1 MICSTLLADLRRR
14 GHCDRSSG
22 AEKVELRFPPQA
34 RALIVDAKINDT
46 FGRFVVDTG
55 ASSVVVT
62 YEFADR
68 SGLPRNQRQTMTVNT
83 ANGPIQTFVS
93 QADSIT
99 LGGLTTGRVFVTI
112 QSPNASGF
120 GPGIDGLLGLSYLG
134 NFDFRLGDGLLTLEL
149 PRSR

>member
-1 MICSTLLADLRRR
+1 
-14 GHCDRSSG
+14 
-22 AEKVELRFPPQA
+22 
-34 RALIVDAKINDT
+34 LIVDAKINDT

-68 SGLPRNQRQTMTVNT
+68 SRLPRNQRQTMTVNT

-99 LGGLTTGRVFVTI
+99 LGGLTTVR
-112 QSPNASGF
+112 
-120 GPGIDGLLGLSYLG
+120 
-134 NFDFRLGDGLLTLEL
+134 RLVNDNSWLV
-149 PRSR
+149 PA

>member
-1 MICSTLLADLRRR
+1 M
-14 GHCDRSSG
+14 
-22 AEKVELRFPPQA
+22 
-34 RALIVDAKINDT
+34 IVDAKINDT
-46 FGRFVVDTG
+46 LGRFVVDTG

-68 SGLPRNQRQTMTVNT
+68 SRLPRNQRQTMTVNT